1 VKDSLLSISQNQR
14 RDDASKSIETCE
26 VHEESMDTENVVR
39 IQSDQVVLQETS
51 LEANVTAP
59 RSALGGDSLSVTVS
73 SDLWSAAFREA
84 VESLR
89 EDIDIATLK
98 GKDAA
103 QLLRELED
111 VAKEATQT
119 SVFLK
124 GLKYLQTVQVPL
136 QRFKDVLDLASPL
149 ANLEPTAAT
158 VLGVVRG
165 LTAVSS
171 LSKTCCTPN

>member
-1 VKDSLLSISQNQR
+1 
-14 RDDASKSIETCE
+14 
-26 VHEESMDTENVVR
+26 M
-39 IQSDQVVLQETS
+39 
-51 LEANVTAP
+51 TAP
-59 RSALGGDSLSVTVS
+59 RSAIGGDLRNVAGS
-73 SDLWSAAFREA
+73 SDLWSAAFCEA

-89 EDIDIATLK
+89 GDIDIATLK

-103 QLLRELED
+103 HLLKELED
-111 VAKEATQT
+111 VAKEATET

-124 GLKYLQTVQVPL
+124 GLKYLQSLQVPL

-165 LTAVSS
+165 LTAVSLFS
-171 LSKTCCTPN
+171 NKCCTPT

>member
-1 VKDSLLSISQNQR
+1 M
-14 RDDASKSIETCE
+14 RDDASSSIKTHE
-26 VHEESMDTENVVR
+26 VHEELTDTENAAR
-39 IQSDQVVLQETS
+39 FRSDQVVLQETS

-59 RSALGGDSLSVTVS
+59 RSALGGDSRSVTVS
-73 SDLWSAAFREA
+73 SDLWSAAFCEA

-89 EDIDIATLK
+89 GDIDIATLK

-103 QLLRELED
+103 HLLKELED

-124 GLKYLQTVQVPL
+124 GLKYLQSLQVPL
-136 QRFKDVLDLASPL
+136 QRFKDVLDLANPL

-165 LTAVSS
+165 LTAVSLFS
-171 LSKTCCTPN
+171 NKFCPPNS